1 MDEPELAIHL
11 LDARFA
17 GIEQPRDWQPGFVRI
32 DAPIERWQDVRLT
45 IQNGPAP
52 VSLRLINGKA
62 AIVADWPRSGPGYYG
77 IVARLGDQVATR
89 LLTIRPSKISDEAYR
104 ELLADLER
112 RLPVAVA
119 IGLQRAGGLAGLVL
133 PPPGESTIAQ
143 EATRLRRALL
153 GTAARPG
160 LISVLE
166 TLAGDHHVVL
176 AHREIW
182 AHAERARRPHPARLR
197 QALTA
202 VDNLDA
208 NHRPMRVL
216 DDRVDPS
223 VDTYENRLVA
233 LFTEQVRQRLR
244 RLLRHLDALSP
255 LHAELTALQLRL
267 ERARRQARFLD
278 NVSNT
283 VSAPDRTTMVLLKR
297 PPYRAALAGLL
308 ELNRS
313 IAVRIEEPALESP
326 LENLPRLYQVWGTLR
341 VIEQLVEIAVAAG
354 FELKHQ
360 TLVGHDAD
368 GIFVRVL
375 CDGQP
380 ALELHC
386 PESHTTVRCIP
397 ERSYR
402 SSGTLHSISYEQR
415 PDIAIE
421 ITQPDAAP
429 KVLIFDPKYKLD
441 GELIDGDP
449 GDGKPKKV
457 DIDKMHAYR
466 DAIRDKTGERVV
478 RSAATLYPGPT
489 VSYAEGLAAI
499 QAYPGSTNTLDIEIR
514 RIFGSALSAR

>member
-1 MDEPELAIHL
+1 MDEPHLAIHL
-11 LDARFA
+11 FDATFA
-17 GIEQPRDWQPGFVRI
+17 GIEHPRDWQPALICV

-45 IQNGPAP
+45 IQDSPTP
-52 VSLRLINGKA
+52 VSLRLINGAA

-77 IVARLGDQVATR
+77 ITARIGDQVVTR
-89 LLTIRPSKISDEAYR
+89 LLTIHPSRISNEAYR
-104 ELLADLER
+104 ELLADLEY

-119 IGLQRAGGLAGLVL
+119 IGLQRAGGLSGLVL
-133 PPPGESTIAQ
+133 PPPGDSTAAQ

-153 GTAARPG
+153 GTGSRPG
-160 LISVLE
+160 LVNVLE
-166 TLAGDHHVVL
+166 TLSSDHHVVL

-182 AHAERARRPHPARLR
+182 AHAEHARRPHPARLR

-208 NHRPMRVL
+208 DRRPLRVL

-223 VDTYENRLVA
+223 VDTYENRLVS

-244 RLLRHLDALSP
+244 RLVRHVNPQSP
-255 LHAELTALQLRL
+255 LFAEFAALQRQL
-267 ERARRQARFLD
+267 ERTRRQARFLD
-278 NVSNT
+278 DVSKA
-283 VSAPDRTTMVLLKR
+283 VSAPDRTTMVLLSR
-297 PPYRAALAGLL
+297 PPYRAALAGFL
-308 ELNRS
+308 ELHRS

-326 LENLPRLYQVWGTLR
+326 LENLPRLYQIWGTLR
-341 VIEQLVEIAVAAG
+341 VIEQLVEVAIAAG

-360 TLVGHDAD
+360 TLVGRDAG

-380 ALELHC
+380 AVELHC
-386 PESHTTVRCIP
+386 PESLTTVRCIP

-402 SSGTLHSISYEQR
+402 GSGALRSISYEQR

-421 ITQPDAAP
+421 ITQPGAVP

-466 DAIRDKTGERVV
+466 DAIRDTSGERVV
-478 RSAATLYPGPT
+478 VSATTLYPGPT

-499 QAYPGSTNTLDIEIR
+499 QAYPGITDTLDTEIR
-514 RIFGSALSAR
+514 RLLGSALSMG